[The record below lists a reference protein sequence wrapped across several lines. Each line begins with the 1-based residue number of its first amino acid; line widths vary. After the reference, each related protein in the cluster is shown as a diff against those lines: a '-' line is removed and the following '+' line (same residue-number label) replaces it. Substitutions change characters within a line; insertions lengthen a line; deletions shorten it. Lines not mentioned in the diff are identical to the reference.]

1 MVTHICETLKSHWTV
16 PSKQVNC
23 MACEL
28 DLNKAIIKKNLYDD
42 RCRKETGG
50 ETETTQ
56 VVGAWSG
63 QERMSE
69 LEQGLW
75 NRCKRESMWRQAGLG
90 DDSFSAWFLVLY
102 IIFVLILPV
111 CICELLSI
119 HKTTWCSKPLSSSLI
134 STTALLDGL
143 CASTRVPSQSIPYTG
158 ATVIFSYCK
167 SIMSSFCFKLFND
180 FPLHLG

>member
-1 MVTHICETLKSHWTV
+1 
-16 PSKQVNC
+16 

-90 DDSFSAWFLVLY
+90 DDSFSA
-102 IIFVLILPV
+102 
-111 CICELLSI
+111 
-119 HKTTWCSKPLSSSLI
+119 
-134 STTALLDGL
+134 
-143 CASTRVPSQSIPYTG
+143 
-158 ATVIFSYCK
+158 
-167 SIMSSFCFKLFND
+167 
-180 FPLHLG
+180 